1 VRIPKIGSRAGLCC
15 FGGIWGIYADLRR
28 ELFEGNLDLDFF
40 WVFFGVPRGGLRRG
54 GTIGVFGGICWI
66 ELGEPAYE

>member
-15 FGGIWGIYADLRR
+15 FGGIWGVYADLRR

-40 WVFFGVPRGGLRRG
+40 WVLLGVPRGGGKEG
-54 GTIGVFGGICWI
+54 GTYWCFWRNLLDRIG
-66 ELGEPAYE
+66 